1 MTQIRIQYLLF
12 LVSILLY
19 ACNHKQDSA
28 SITPSPKPIKEI
40 EAKTNQRIYPAQ
52 DLLALYDSVPA
63 FPLEVSTS
71 IGDEDPESAAFLYK
85 GKEIPRALSIVFDS
99 LLYSRE
105 DRPYKDEVIEHT
117 EIYATKKFY
126 ISPTTVALLTRVPGD
141 YWSSKMMLFHFDLPT
156 GTVTQKYEIAETWG
170 DAGDSYIKKS
180 IISKTK
186 NNQHRITIEVG
197 ECHPLDENLE
207 NFSCVDSLLE
217 GTISEQKIA
226 FSKRKRVKET
236 SDK

>member
-1 MTQIRIQYLLF
+1 MTQIKIQYLLF
-12 LVSILLY
+12 LVSLLLY
-19 ACNHKQDSA
+19 SCNQKEASA
-28 SITPSPKPIKEI
+28 SITPSPKPGKETK
-40 EAKTNQRIYPAQ
+40 AKTIQKIYSAQ

-63 FPLEVSTS
+63 FPLEVSTT

-85 GKEIPRALSIVFDS
+85 GKEIPRALSIMFDS

-105 DRPYKDEVIEHT
+105 DRPYKGEVIEHT
-117 EIYATKKFY
+117 EIYATKRFH

-186 NNQHRITIEVG
+186 NNQHRISIEVS
-197 ECHPLDENLE
+197 ECHPLDENLK

-226 FSKRKRVKET
+226 FYKRKRLKVSNGK
-236 SDK
+236 